1 MHSVSVILDAA
12 QYLAGYRPQNASV
25 FVPALSESRIGE
37 QVAVRIGI
45 YGQTIRAT
53 LFGRVSLVRRVG
65 RPALPPGIEMVLDR
79 ASVPAASFLA
89 MAARGEVVT
98 FQERRAPR
106 YTVERKLVVEH
117 GGSVFE
123 TVTLNV
129 AEGGCALRWP
139 GPLPAVGDVVG
150 VKPRAGLFA
159 ATARAIVCW
168 TAAGG
173 EGERCAGL
181 RVVVEGRG
189 GRAWRALVADV
200 AGSGTRVA

>member
-1 MHSVSVILDAA
+1 VHTVSVNLEPG
-12 QYLAGYRPQNASV
+12 QYLAGYRPQSASV
-25 FVPALSESRIGE
+25 FVPVLSESRIGD
-37 QVAVRIGI
+37 QVAVRVGI

-53 LFGRVSLVRRVG
+53 LFGRVSLIRRVG

-79 ASVPAASFLA
+79 GSVPAASFLA

-98 FQERRAPR
+98 FRERAPR
-106 YTVERKLVVEH
+106 YAVERKLVVEH
-117 GGSVFE
+117 GATVFE

-139 GPLPAVGDVVG
+139 GPLPAAGDVVG
-150 VKPRAGLFA
+150 VKPGSGLFA

-173 EGERCAGL
+173 EGERSLGL

-189 GRAWRALVADV
+189 GRAWRRLVAGI
-200 AGSGTRVA
+200 AASGARPA